1 MTTRGSGHRIQAHK
15 IISELFFFCAVRVV
29 KHTGVEQVAHR
40 DCKETENKAGH
51 SPGQPVLADPA
62 STVGVGQDYF
72 KRSLPT

>member
-1 MTTRGSGHRIQAHK
+1 M
-15 IISELFFFCAVRVV
+15 RVV